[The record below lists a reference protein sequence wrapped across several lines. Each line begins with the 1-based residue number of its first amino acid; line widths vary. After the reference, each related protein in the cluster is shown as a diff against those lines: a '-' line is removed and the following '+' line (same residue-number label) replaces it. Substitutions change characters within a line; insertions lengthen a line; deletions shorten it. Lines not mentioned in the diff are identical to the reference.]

1 MKRFFIIL
9 AIIIPCL
16 VQAQTVTEG
25 ESVLFYSLPKTEF
38 VVNVTVELI
47 IEKPGNFYQ
56 YSERFLATSDVITAN
71 KKYYRL
77 KDISIEPRTVRDP
90 ERTYQI
96 TPNKKSLATHI
107 TVNDEGMLC
116 GINVAPTKIVKESKK
131 TITENQP
138 YKTESQKLLP
148 LSEEYM
154 LAGSTA
160 KMAEGAAKQ
169 IYRIRDN
176 RVDLLAGDVDYMP
189 KDGTSLRAVL
199 AEMEAQEKQLTELFT
214 GTTTIETATQTVIY
228 APTSAVNDKIIFRF
242 SSLQG
247 VVAADDL
254 SGEPYYLNISYEPI
268 KTEMPEK
275 PKKLKKGEVEVF
287 TVLPVSANVKFD
299 DGDKVLFEDTLTLP
313 QLGVL
318 VPIPFDTMDKYSKA
332 YVSPETG
339 RLLSIEQLP
348 KK

>member
-1 MKRFFIIL
+1 MKRLFFIL

-16 VQAQTVTEG
+16 TQAQTITEG

-38 VVNVTVELI
+38 VINVTVELVT
-47 IEKPGNFYQ
+47 EKPGIFYQ
-56 YSERFLATSDVITAN
+56 YSERFLATSDVITAD
-71 KKYYRL
+71 KKFYRL

-96 TPNKKSLATHI
+96 TPNKKSLATYI

-116 GINVAPTKIVKESKK
+116 GINVAPTKIIKESKK
-131 TITENQP
+131 TLTENQAS
-138 YKTESQKLLP
+138 KRINQKLLP

-154 LAGSTA
+154 LAGSTV

-176 RVDLLAGDVDYMP
+176 RIDLLSGDVDNMP
-189 KDGTSLRAVL
+189 TDGASLKAVM

-214 GTTTIETATQTVIY
+214 GTTTVETVTQTVIY
-228 APTSAVNDKIIFRF
+228 TPTSAVSDKVAFRF

-254 SGEPYYLNISYEPI
+254 SGEPYYLNISYKPI
-268 KTEMPEK
+268 KTEAPEK
-275 PKKLKKGEVEVF
+275 PKKLKKDEVEVF
-287 TVLPVSANVKFD
+287 TILPVSANVKFD
-299 DGDKVLFEDTLTLP
+299 DGDKILFEDTLTLP

-318 VPIPFDTMDKYSKA
+318 VPIPFDTMDRNSKA